1 MEITTYI
8 RIFRKW
14 LWMIVLLAF
23 LGGSI
28 SYVTA
33 SRQQKIYQ
41 AEVTLFVGSFIQ
53 DPNPGFGEIRLGQDL
68 AQTYAA
74 LVTTYD
80 LLQATVDAG
89 GFPVSPGGLRGLITT
104 VVLPETSLLKIRV
117 RYTDPILAAD
127 MANQL
132 AEQLI
137 ARSPTNLTSDQQVQ
151 ITLLQ
156 DQIVSTNN
164 LITESRQELIQIDAQ
179 RSATTDREQ
188 LQTLDEQRDAV
199 LTRIT
204 SNTAT
209 LAQLYTA
216 FQGLQRQTNEL
227 RIVETARIPSSP
239 SGPGS
244 SRIALIGG
252 LVGALLAFGLA
263 ILFEYLNDTI
273 RTPEEATA
281 VMALPVLGTI
291 FQFGRSSDS
300 YPKRLVTYLHPS
312 SPVAEGYR
320 TLRTN
325 LLYST
330 SNGKSSDEKQ
340 AFVVTSAGPEEGK
353 SVTAANLAVAMATAG
368 LRVLL
373 VDADLRRPK
382 VHEIFDLNNE
392 LGLTTL
398 LFADPLTS
406 AEDSPNQGVLSD
418 KLRQCIQ
425 NTSIPRLRV
434 ITAGFSPSNPTE
446 ILGSALMKRW
456 FDEFMASS
464 NVDIV
469 LFDTPPTLVVA
480 DSSVLAA
487 TINTDVLLV
496 IRAGRTRR
504 GAALRAKEQFYNL
517 NVNVAGVA
525 LNHINMSEQGSYY
538 GYGGSYYYYYS
549 SDNGLGQPTG
559 WRRFL
564 PRFSRRF

>member
-1 MEITTYI
+1 MEISSYL

-14 LWMIVLLAF
+14 LWFIVLVAF
-23 LGGSI
+23 LGASI
-28 SYVTA
+28 SYITA
-33 SRQQKIYQ
+33 SRQRKYYR

-53 DPNPGFGEIRLGQDL
+53 DPNPGSGEITLGREL

-74 LVTTYD
+74 IVTTYD
-80 LLQATVDAG
+80 LVQAAIDAG
-89 GFPVSPGGLRGLITT
+89 DFPISAGGLRSSITSE
-104 VVLPETSLLKIRV
+104 VIPATSLLKITV
-117 RYTDPILAAD
+117 TYSDPILAAD

-137 ARSPTNLTSDQQVQ
+137 IRSPTNLSSEEQLQ
-151 ITLLQ
+151 IDLLD
-156 DQIVSTNN
+156 DQIDNIN
-164 LITESRQELIQIDAQ
+164 DLISQSRQELAVI
-179 RSATTDREQ
+179 EQ
-188 LQTLDEQRDAV
+188 QNELAETPEERQNLDEQREV
-199 LTRIT
+199 LFARIT
-204 SNTAT
+204 ENSAT
-209 LAQLYTA
+209 LAQLYVA
-216 FQGLQRQTNEL
+216 LQGLQRQTNEL
-227 RIVETARIPSSP
+227 RIVDFAQIPGRPTGFSAFQVSLL
-239 SGPGS
+239 G
-244 SRIALIGG
+244 ALIGAVLAYG
-252 LVGALLAFGLA
+252 LS

-273 RTPEEATA
+273 RTPEEATS
-281 VMALPVLGTI
+281 VLALPVLGTI
-291 FQFGRSSDS
+291 FQFGRSNDS

-325 LLYST
+325 LLYS
-330 SNGKSSDEKQ
+330 SAGDKNANEKY

-353 SVTAANLAVAMATAG
+353 SVTTANLAVAMATAG

-398 LFADPLTS
+398 LFADPLNTGEGES
-406 AEDSPNQGVLSD
+406 GQNGLSE

-456 FDEFMASS
+456 YDEFMASS
-464 NVDIV
+464 NVDVV

-487 TINTDVLLV
+487 TINTHVLMV

-504 GAALRAKEQFYNL
+504 GAAIRAKEQFQNL
-517 NVNVAGVA
+517 NISIAGIA
-525 LNHINMSEQGSYY
+525 LNQLNLSEQGSYY
-538 GYGGSYYYYYS
+538 GYKSSYYYYS
-549 SDNGLGQPTG
+549 GEAGQNQPTG
-559 WRRFL
+559 WRRFVPWFNR
-564 PRFSRRF
+564 PR